1 MNRNGK
7 KRQFEFIDMNTTTTR
22 FSNRDIIEKQID
34 DLEQRIRN
42 NIEVMT
48 GFVNEET
55 QAYKLHLKFLRFDNR
70 RSGYLTFE
78 EFNAA
83 MIEMNFVGVQRAVKG
98 LFQRYDVDGV
108 GYEILNLYIYIVN
121 SHIKISV
128 TIYTV

>member
-108 GYEILNLYIYIVN
+108 GYEILNLYFYIVN

>member
-1 MNRNGK
+1 
-7 KRQFEFIDMNTTTTR
+7 MNTTTTR

-108 GYEILNLYIYIVN
+108 GYEILNLYFYIVN

>member
-1 MNRNGK
+1 MIRNGK
-7 KRQFEFIDMNTTTTR
+7 KRQFDFKEMNTTTTR
-22 FSNRDIIEKQID
+22 FNNRDIIEKQID

-55 QAYKLHLKFLRFDNR
+55 QAYKLHLKFLRFDGR

-98 LFQRYDVDGV
+98 LFQRYDIDGL
-108 GYEILNLYIYIVN
+108 GYYFIIYIFSLVN
-121 SHIKISV
+121 SHIKILV
-128 TIYTV
+128 IIYTV